1 MIQNMEMVW
10 LKDEKYFRISKDLL
24 IGIIIIVLIALVVIG
39 INSYNE
45 YKDEMENQTV
55 VFQRSQ
61 LNLLRLLEESET
73 YLINYNIEGMHS
85 TLQNNL
91 RVQINEDARRWRD
104 SIEYDSFVREADYYV
119 YENGIDDILDELY
132 IYVNQFETD
141 RYPDSEENLSY
152 MNNLLLLIQELRQ
165 IVEEHKKDMFVL
177 EKSESKQKERI
188 SSYLKLQAPVFE
200 KNTWII
206 SRNDVSDI
214 ADERIKSIVDEKFK
228 NQLSS
233 EELKK
238 IVYDFLKVDEENLT
252 FDEVKESGG
261 GNKNYHGV
269 FLKEV
274 QFESEKN
281 RITLFLDGTIEEIRS
296 ETEWNSDEVEVISD
310 EEIDGIIKLAEDYL
324 KRHGI
329 NGFNFKSIPHLR
341 DNTII
346 LNFSPEGPDYYFNR
360 YESIQMEYTKLH
372 GYQLYSVNMPDPIC
386 SNISDPSGYES
397 AYQKKDELMA
407 LIEPHYTVISS
418 KLEVKNYSEGNMRYY
433 WIFEVRVENETYY
446 IYIETDTG
454 EISFYRTKQ

>member
-1 MIQNMEMVW
+1 M
-10 LKDEKYFRISKDLL
+10 KDEKYFKISKDLL
-24 IGIIIIVLIALVVIG
+24 IGIAIIAIIALVVIG
-39 INSYNE
+39 VNSYND
-45 YKDEMENQTV
+45 YKDEMGNQTLA
-55 VFQRSQ
+55 FQRSQ
-61 LNLLRLLEESET
+61 LDLLRLLEESET
-73 YLINYNIEGMHS
+73 YLINYSIEGMHS

-91 RVQINEDARRWRD
+91 RVRINEDARRWRD
-104 SIEYDSFVREADYYV
+104 SIEYDSFVKEADYYV

-141 RYPDSEENLSY
+141 RYPNSEENLGY

-165 IVEEHKKDMFVL
+165 IVEEHKMDLFVL
-177 EKSESKQKERI
+177 EKSESNQKERI
-188 SSYLKLQAPVFE
+188 SIYLKLQSPVFE
-200 KNTWII
+200 KNTWTIT
-206 SRNDVSDI
+206 RNDLGDI
-214 ADERIKSIVDEKFK
+214 VDERIKSIVDEKFK

-233 EELKK
+233 EELRK
-238 IVYDFLKVDEENLT
+238 IAYNFLKVDEEDLT

-261 GNKNYHGV
+261 GNKNYHGM

-274 QFESEKN
+274 QFESNKN
-281 RITLFLDGTIEEIRS
+281 EITLFMNGTIEEIRS
-296 ETEWNSDEVEVISD
+296 EDEIRSKIVWDSDEVEVITD
-310 EEIDGIIKLAEDYL
+310 EEVDGIIKLAEDYL

-372 GYQLYSVNMPDPIC
+372 GYQLYSVNMPDPII
-386 SNISDPSGYES
+386 SKISDSFGYES

-407 LIEPHYTVISS
+407 LIEPYYNVISS

-433 WIFEVRVENETYY
+433 WIFEARVENETYY
-446 IYIETDTG
+446 IYVETDTG
-454 EISFYRTKQ
+454 EIVSYRTKQW